1 MSNVIAFKPAGRPAS
16 PKPTQKQDRRARQL
30 DDYAQIKDLPEEV
43 LADALLYL
51 WPDKLPKVVRKL
63 LSNATLQE
71 WRTLRADERVADEA
85 AYVRNLYESMGH
97 PMDLPEFLD
106 LLPPHRV
113 QEAREACGERAA
125 LLQKTFA
132 ACPAIKCLTL
142 IWIDNVF
149 TLDFPTFDVASDPS
163 LRDYLSLMLSVGG
176 SAILRESTSLRVQV
190 PLGDDTHQWLTQD
203 RIYGFSC
210 GEGGWEPQ
218 SAASLRSAYTTDA
231 QTGARLPTDP
241 TTTMGDARE
250 LMRRAKVRLDHG
262 Q

>member
-1 MSNVIAFKPAGRPAS
+1 M
-16 PKPTQKQDRRARQL
+16 
-30 DDYAQIKDLPEEV
+30 
-43 LADALLYL
+43 
-51 WPDKLPKVVRKL
+51 
-63 LSNATLQE
+63 
-71 WRTLRADERVADEA
+71 
-85 AYVRNLYESMGH
+85 NLN
-97 PMDLPEFLD
+97 P
-106 LLPPHRV
+106 
-113 QEAREACGERAA
+113 
-125 LLQKTFA
+125 
-132 ACPAIKCLTL
+132 
-142 IWIDNVF
+142 
-149 TLDFPTFDVASDPS
+149 TLDSGYPFDVASDPS
-163 LRDYLSLMLSVGG
+163 LRDYLPLMLAVGG

-210 GEGGWEPQ
+210 GGGGWEPQ